1 MEAKDWLTLSLG
13 GIGTLL
19 GIINAVKTHSRDKI
33 RLKVIPKVFMDAPAG
48 RFVTHNALKHGD
60 VWDGVCIEI
69 ANTGFLPVTLSQV
82 GFLLDHGNR
91 LLLLLQPEFILPLR
105 LEARHSVTAFMKTP
119 APITEKSIVESL
131 KGAKCAFA
139 DTACG
144 RTFMGTSPVF
154 KSLIRIGKA
163 NNSSK

>member
-1 MEAKDWLTLSLG
+1 MPNSSPTTAADLPLWSQFWTASRLKVSSNFRRSRTDVCFIGLVVHCSPNSLSV
-13 GIGTLL
+13 
-19 GIINAVKTHSRDKI
+19 NSKQPQTHSRDKI

-48 RFVTHNALKHGD
+48 PRFVTHNALKHGD

-91 LLLLLQPEFILPLR
+91 LLLLQPEFVLPLR
-105 LEARHSVTAFMKTP
+105 LEARHSVTAIMKTP

-131 KGAKCAFA
+131 K
-139 DTACG
+139 
-144 RTFMGTSPVF
+144 
-154 KSLIRIGKA
+154 
-163 NNSSK
+163 